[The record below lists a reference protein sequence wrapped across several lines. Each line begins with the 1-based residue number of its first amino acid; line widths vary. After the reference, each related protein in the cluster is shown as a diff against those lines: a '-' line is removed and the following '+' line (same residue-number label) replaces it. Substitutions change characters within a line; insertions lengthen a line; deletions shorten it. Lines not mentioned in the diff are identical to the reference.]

1 MRYLIVALAFLAVAA
16 GCKKAEKAAE
26 AAKEVQQAPVK
37 YVNDLQKDMQKAE
50 AVADKANAN
59 PSRWADP
66 CRRGE
71 PVAVGAKAGPRTQP
85 AGGFGR
91 FFFGHPRVI
100 ITPDPA
106 SGDAR
111 RAGRRV

>member
-59 PSRWADP
+59 TQQMEQTLAEGESQSR
-66 CRRGE
+66 
-71 PVAVGAKAGPRTQP
+71 
-85 AGGFGR
+85 
-91 FFFGHPRVI
+91 
-100 ITPDPA
+100 
-106 SGDAR
+106 
-111 RAGRRV
+111 